1 MARRTSRGGHG
12 VAADRGMGRVRWRF
26 ASFLLGSTI
35 LGGAVA
41 ASPPAALAQQVE
53 AAAPAIRFSIPAQPL
68 AGAVEAFSR
77 ASGWQVGYSSQIAS
91 ITTRPVSGSMSPR
104 DALQAML
111 DGTGVSV
118 RHTGPRSA
126 ALVGAA
132 GASADEGGA
141 APGTI
146 ALDTISVEGENAWG
160 PVDGYVAT
168 RSASATRTD
177 TPLIETPRSVSVVTA
192 DQITDQKAVSV
203 SDALTYTPGV
213 VSQSPSF
220 SRMVDDVTIR
230 GFNAAAAYG
239 NFLRDGMKLQS
250 NVYDGGQEPYG
261 LERLEVLRG
270 ASSMLYGQLAPGG
283 IVNAISKRPT
293 GEPLHEVNLE
303 YGSYDRK
310 QISADF
316 SGPLTQDG
324 TLLYRLTG
332 LYRDAD
338 NWVDDIPD
346 DKVYIAPAITWN
358 PNDST
363 SLTVLASYQH
373 VNTKFSTPLRYQDV
387 ASGTI
392 PRSLFLG
399 DPGFDRYESDMYTIG
414 YLFEHE
420 FDNDLKFRSKAR
432 YYAADVEWDYMIGN
446 RKPVT
451 DGVLKRLASLRDEQ
465 SYGIT
470 ADNSIEKKFMVG
482 PAEHTVLAG
491 FDYYRRAYDSHR
503 FQGTT
508 EIPLD
513 LDDPVYLG
521 PGPISPIDRGS
532 DAVGDQYGVY
542 VQDQIKWDRW
552 VLLLGGRYDWTNSST
567 LTYRTGEVTDQEDD
581 APTGQAGLLYLFDN
595 GLAPYVSVSTSFSA
609 QPGLDYRD
617 RENPTPLKPNKG
629 LQYEAGVRYQPDG
642 SNLLISA
649 AVYQLT
655 QTNVVSYDAE
665 GYSQQLGEVRSRG
678 VELEARAQFENLG
691 LIAAYAYTDAE
702 ILDSAIGTDIGQQV
716 ELVPRNTFALWA
728 DYKLSSLGLRGVTVG
743 AGVRYIGETNMLDP
757 TIDEDVPAYTLVDAM
772 LRYDLAALDRRLD
785 GTTLTLNARNL
796 FDKQY
801 FTCAGSTGCR
811 YGEPLT
817 VTATLTYKW

>member
-1 MARRTSRGGHG
+1 MARRTDAAGCGTTVAGG
-12 VAADRGMGRVRWRF
+12 MTRF
-26 ASFLLGSTI
+26 RRCFPSLLLASTVLT
-35 LGGAVA
+35 GAVSA
-41 ASPPAALAQQVE
+41 TPPAAFAQQAE
-53 AAAPAIRFSIPAQPL
+53 DAAALIRFSIPAQPL
-68 AGAVEAFSR
+68 AGAVDAFGR
-77 ASGWQVGYSSQIAS
+77 ATGWQVGYSSQIAR

-111 DGTGVSV
+111 AGTGVSV
-118 RHTGPRSA
+118 RYTGPRSA
-126 ALVGAA
+126 ALVGATA
-132 GASADEGGA
+132 ASADDGDA

-168 RSASATRTD
+168 RSATATRTD
-177 TPLIETPRSVSVVTA
+177 TPLIEIPRSVSVVTR
-192 DQITDQKAVSV
+192 DQITDQKAVSLA
-203 SDALTYTPGV
+203 DALVYTPGV
-213 VSQSPSF
+213 VSQSPAF
-220 SRMVDDVTIR
+220 SRMVDDVMIR
-230 GFNAAAAYG
+230 GFNANAPDG

-270 ASSMLYGQLAPGG
+270 ASSMLYGQLSPGG
-283 IVNAISKRPT
+283 VINAISKRPT
-293 GEPLHEVNLE
+293 EQPLHEVNLE

-316 SGPLTQDG
+316 GGPLTQDG

-373 VNTKFSTPLRYQDV
+373 VNTRFSTPLIYQDV

-392 PRSLFLG
+392 PRDLFLG
-399 DPGFDRYESDMYTIG
+399 SPDFDRYEGDMYTLG

-420 FDNDLKFRSKAR
+420 FDNGLKLRSKAR
-432 YYAADVEWDYMIGN
+432 YYQSDVDWDYMQAN
-446 RKPVT
+446 FQPVIN
-451 DGVLKRLASLRDEQ
+451 GVLYRRASIRDEE
-465 SYGIT
+465 SYGIA
-470 ADNSIEKKFMVG
+470 ADNSLEKTFTAG
-482 PAEHTVLAG
+482 ATEHNVLAG
-491 FDYYRRAYDSHR
+491 FDYYRRGYDTHR
-503 FQGTT
+503 FRGTT
-508 EIPLD
+508 FIPLD
-513 LDDPVYLG
+513 INDPVYTG
-521 PGPISPIDRGS
+521 PGPIDPTDRGT
-532 DAVGDQYGVY
+532 DATGNQYGVY
-542 VQDQIKWDRW
+542 LQDQIKWDRW
-552 VLLLGGRYDWTNSST
+552 VALLGGRYNWSEST
-567 LTYRTGEVTDQEDD
+567 TKAYQTGVVTEQEDD
-581 APTGQAGLLYLFDN
+581 AFTGQAGLVYLFDN
-595 GLAPYVSVSTSFSA
+595 GLAPYVSVSQSFSP
-609 QPGLDYRD
+609 QVGVDYLTPNLD
-617 RENPTPLKPNKG
+617 PLKPNKG

-642 SNLLISA
+642 SNLLLSA

-655 QTNVVSYDAE
+655 QTNVVSYTAT
-665 GYSQQLGEVRSRG
+665 GLSYQVGEVRSRG
-678 VELEARAQFENLG
+678 VELEARAQFENFG
-691 LIAAYAYTDAE
+691 LIGAYAYTDAE
-702 ILDSAIGTDIGQQV
+702 ILDSAIESQIGQQV

-743 AGVRYIGETNMLDP
+743 AGVRYIGETNMLDL
-757 TIDEDVPAYTLVDAM
+757 DVNVPAYTLVDAM

-785 GTTLTLNARNL
+785 GTTLTVNARNL

-817 VTATLTYKW
+817 VTATLTYRW